1 MDSARIMRWKP
12 LSTTILDD
20 YPNRHSPTD
29 SADETDKETLVKQ
42 SAELAAFDE
51 KLRHYAD
58 QRIALDLD
66 DGVKVNYG
74 KFGDLLAEVKAVTGG
89 TVE

>member
-29 SADETDKETLVKQ
+29 SADETANYLAQIHGGFWYDPPLVTP
-42 SAELAAFDE
+42 AEFLNSV
-51 KLRHYAD
+51 R
-58 QRIALDLD
+58 
-66 DGVKVNYG
+66 
-74 KFGDLLAEVKAVTGG
+74 
-89 TVE
+89 

>member
-29 SADETDKETLVKQ
+29 SADETESKALLCEMCSFQRDSGRIKLKDVEPVNPPVVPRKRCKESIHGVL
-42 SAELAAFDE
+42 SNAA
-51 KLRHYAD
+51 
-58 QRIALDLD
+58 
-66 DGVKVNYG
+66 
-74 KFGDLLAEVKAVTGG
+74 
-89 TVE
+89 